1 MTARSILRSRTTRP
15 HLPIVLLA
23 FLLAFLALGAT
34 RTESARWTQTGGP
47 PGASIGCVAVD
58 IEDSQTVYAAVE
70 QGGIYRSADG
80 GRTWVMSYDEIGQ
93 WIADIVSTPF
103 GVFASY
109 SHFGLLRSVDHGLT
123 WSHLPVT
130 DEHRIVRVHYGVHG
144 DVLLAAS
151 EWGVLLAST
160 DGGSTWRNASGN
172 LPGGEI
178 SDLGVSSPDEYWV
191 AVSQGTSRSLY
202 HTTNGG
208 RSWEPST
215 LPPIQD
221 AAVRQLLVAN
231 DDPEL
236 ILVGFH
242 NIHNEGR
249 PDNVSYSWISRDRG
263 ATWAHHWGDFDP
275 DNGWWPLA
283 QGADGTLYVNNAN
296 HVYAS
301 ADRGRTWRNLHLV
314 EALGGRRPGDIRRMA
329 VDPAHPERL
338 YVAVLNGIATSRDAG
353 GSWTLES
360 EGMIRTRV
368 SLLAADP
375 VDPNRLYAA
384 GANGGGTFRTT
395 DGGASWMWLNGGGL
409 PHPWADEL
417 VVHPTDPSTVY
428 EIVDTAEIYR
438 SQDGGDTW
446 RTVFDAFD
454 FSSIYALAPAPS
466 DPDVIY
472 ACKNGFGLYRSGDG
486 GDSWRFLH
494 HSEIDYT
501 YTIAV
506 HPEDPGTVLSGYNPK
521 LFQDWSMIRRS
532 VDGGQN
538 WETVL
543 HVPNSGGITSIA
555 YDPQNADT
563 IYATSIGKEGGS
575 VYVSR
580 DGGTSWAPLS
590 ERLTMCTVWGQ
601 PQLVGD
607 PTHPDTVYAA
617 TWLGGTWKTTDAGAE
632 WTLLEGAPLSATAL
646 SVDPL
651 HPNVL
656 FLANRSSPTVWRSV
670 DAGASWEQ
678 VADFAPDGALLVM
691 RVLVHDEVA
700 YASTFHHGLRG
711 GDLYRS
717 TDLGY
722 TWEAITGWLP
732 KGILDIAVDPRDT
745 NVIYVTTNINSAYVS
760 RDRGN
765 TWSHIDGFPD
775 VGAYDIEIHPEDSSI
790 LYASARGGS
799 LPGWFTAMSGDH
811 PDGVIFSDPAGV
823 YRSTDAGETWAQILE
838 TWPSCRAVRVHPEN
852 PDLLFAVDLVD
863 GLLVSRDAGSTWTQE
878 NDAIESIVPTSLVVS
893 GNRLYIGT
901 QGCGVWSADLSS
913 STGTLTWREERS
925 NRPAPAVHSA
935 QIQIDPNDSDILF
948 LSSYPGGLMRST
960 DGGATWQDR
969 NGINPSTIVDDP
981 LRQGYYTFAIDPADS
996 NEMWLGTWGKGT
1008 YRSHDAMLLNYPVF
1022 GEEREM
1028 LGVYTYSIAL
1038 DPADPAHVYVA
1049 SEQGVFHTSDD
1060 GATWQKLD
1068 VGLPTEQIRTL
1079 AFTADGRL
1087 LAGTLGYGVYAFDS
1101 DSLRWRALSEL
1112 REFGT
1117 FWPMWSGRPLYQYS
1131 TILINPADP
1140 DTMYFGAFPSGIYK
1154 TTDGGEHWLEKNI
1167 GWTND
1172 GVFCLVFHPENSQI
1186 VYSGTYNG
1194 VNRSLDAGEHWERWD
1209 DGWPAEQ
1216 WVFHI
1221 AFDPIDPSTMYAC
1234 SKSGE
1239 NEGNGRPGFH
1249 GTVMKSIDGGA
1260 HWSPITSE
1268 LDLSQE
1274 FLRILVDPIDRAT
1287 LYLATS
1293 NQGVWIS
1300 RDAGERWAEWNEGLE
1315 ARAAGTNGNNVAN
1328 VLTFSADGN
1337 TLYFG
1342 TLGGGVWKRTV
1353 LR

>member
-1 MTARSILRSRTTRP
+1 VAARSAFRSRTTRP
-15 HLPIVLLA
+15 HRPIVLLA
-23 FLLAFLALGAT
+23 FLLTFLALGAT
-34 RTESARWTQTGGP
+34 RPESARWTQTGGP
-47 PGASIGCVAVD
+47 PGASISCVAVD
-58 IEDSQTVYAAVE
+58 IEDSQTVYATVE

-80 GRTWVMSYDEIGQ
+80 GRTWVMSFDEIGQ
-93 WIADIVSTPF
+93 WIADIVSTPH
-103 GVFASY
+103 GIFASN
-109 SHFGLLRSVDHGLT
+109 SHFGLLRSVDRGLT
-123 WSHLPVT
+123 WSHLRVT
-130 DEHRIVRVHYGVHG
+130 DEDRIVRVHYGVHG

-151 EWGVLLAST
+151 DCSALLAST

-172 LPGGEI
+172 LPDGEI
-178 SDLGVSSPDEYWV
+178 SDLGVSGPDEYWV
-191 AVSQGTSRSLY
+191 AVSQGASRSLY
-202 HTTNGG
+202 HTANGG

-231 DDPEL
+231 DDPDL

-249 PDNVSYSWISRDRG
+249 PNNVSYSWISRDRG

-283 QGADGTLYVNNAN
+283 QGSDGTLYVNNAN

-338 YVAVLNGIATSRDAG
+338 YVAVLNGVATSRDAG

-395 DGGASWMWLNGGGL
+395 DGGVSWMWLNGGGL

-446 RTVFDAFD
+446 QTVFDAFG

-506 HPEDPGTVLSGYNPK
+506 HPEDPDTVLSGYNPK
-521 LFQDWSMIRRS
+521 PFQDWAMIRRS
-532 VDGGQN
+532 IDGGAE

-543 HVPNSGGITSIA
+543 RVPGSDGITSIA
-555 YDPQNADT
+555 YDPQDANT
-563 IYATSIGKEGGS
+563 LYAVSIGENGGA

-580 DGGTSWAPLS
+580 TGGDTWEPVNDA
-590 ERLTMCTVWGQ
+590 LTMCTVWGQ

-607 PTHPDTVYAA
+607 PVDPDTVYAA
-617 TWLGGTWKTTDAGAE
+617 TWLGGTWKTTSAGAR
-632 WTLLEGAPLSATAL
+632 WTLLEGAPISATAL

-656 FLANRSSPTVWRSV
+656 LLADRSSPTVWRSV
-670 DAGASWEQ
+670 DAGASWKQ

-700 YASTFHHGLRG
+700 YAATFHHGLRG

-717 TDLGY
+717 NDNGC
-722 TWEAITGWLP
+722 TWKVITGSLP

-745 NVIYVTTNINSAYVS
+745 NLLYVTTNINSAYVS
-760 RDRGN
+760 RNGGN

-775 VGAYDIEIHPEDSSI
+775 VGAYDIEIHPEDSSV

-811 PDGVIFSDPAGV
+811 PDGVTFSQSAGV
-823 YRSTDAGETWAQILE
+823 YRSLDHGATWTQILE

-863 GLLVSRDAGSTWTQE
+863 GLLVSRDAGSTWAQE
-878 NDAIESIVPTSLVVS
+878 NGEIESIVPTSLVVS

-913 STGTLTWREERS
+913 STGAFSWREERS

-960 DGGATWQDR
+960 DGGVTWSDR

-996 NEMWLGTWGKGT
+996 NEMWLGTWGKGI

-1028 LGVYTYSIAL
+1028 LGVYIYAITL
-1038 DPADPAHVYVA
+1038 DPANPAHVYVA
-1049 SEQGVFHTSDD
+1049 SEQGVFHTPDD
-1060 GATWQKLD
+1060 SATWQKLD
-1068 VGLPTEQIRTL
+1068 AGLPTEQIRTL

-1101 DSLRWRALSEL
+1101 DSLCWQALSEL

-1131 TILINPADP
+1131 TILIDPADP
-1140 DTMYFGAFPSGIYK
+1140 DTMYFGTFPSGIYR

-1172 GVFCLVFHPENSQI
+1172 GVFCLVFHPEDRKI

-1209 DGWPAEQ
+1209 AGWPAEQ

-1221 AFDPIDPSTMYAC
+1221 AFDPVDPNIMYAC
-1234 SKSGE
+1234 SKNGE
-1239 NEGNGRPGFH
+1239 DEGEGRPGFH

-1260 HWSPITSE
+1260 HWFPITDGLH
-1268 LDLSQE
+1268 LDQE
-1274 FLRILVDPIDRAT
+1274 FLRILVDPVDRDT

-1293 NQGVWIS
+1293 YQGVWIS
-1300 RDAGERWAEWNEGLE
+1300 HDAGDSWREWNDELGVRE
-1315 ARAAGTNGNNVAN
+1315 AGTNGNNVAN
-1328 VLTFSADGN
+1328 VLAFSADGN

-1342 TLGGGVWKRTV
+1342 TLGGGVWKRTIK
-1353 LR
+1353 R